1 MRRLLAIACVVLGA
15 CGDNATTLS
24 PDQLVAR
31 LGELGVAV
39 QEQPT
44 KTVGYHYYVLRFTQ
58 PVDHAHPEGATF
70 QQEVSLLHRDT
81 GPAAPMI
88 VATTG
93 YSDYLRDGRA
103 ELTALLAANQVSIE
117 HRYFG
122 ASRPSPADWS
132 KLTIE
137 QAAADE
143 HAIIEILRQV
153 YGGAFVTTGASK
165 GGMTAVYHRRFYPDD
180 VEGTVPYV
188 APISFGAPDERYP
201 AFVATLGPA
210 ACHAQ
215 VQAVATEMLA
225 HRRAA
230 FEAKAS
236 ALAGMTFTRVAV
248 GPAVEEA
255 VASLEWQFWQYVGV
269 GGCAGVPAVDAD
281 DQTLFAFLQQ
291 ASPINADDDN
301 AFFEAYVYQAYA
313 QLGFP
318 DGGAAYLDPYLRYR
332 DADYA
337 GELPTPKPAY
347 SSAAMQDIDAW
358 VKTQGDGLL
367 FVYGGWDPWTGGK
380 FTLGG
385 ARDSALFVVDQ
396 GTHGSKIAG
405 LAEADRTAAFAKLVA
420 WTGATPDLARLQK
433 AAVAEPPRLRI
444 RRSR

>member
-1 MRRLLAIACVVLGA
+1 MRRLLLVACGVLGA
-15 CGDNATTLS
+15 CGDNATTLT

-44 KTVGYHYYVLRFTQ
+44 KNVGYHYYTLRFTQ

-70 QQEVSLLHRDT
+70 QQEASLLHRDT
-81 GPAAPMI
+81 GTDAPLI

-93 YSDYLRDGRA
+93 YSDYIHDSRV

-122 ASRPSPADWS
+122 ESRPEPADWS

-143 HAIIEILRQV
+143 HAIIETLRQV
-153 YGGAFVTTGASK
+153 YDGAFVTSGASK

-201 AFVATLGPA
+201 AFVATLGPGD
-210 ACHAQ
+210 CHAQ

-230 FEAKAS
+230 LEAKAS
-236 ALAGMTFTRVAV
+236 ALTGMSFTRVAI

-269 GGCAGVPAVDAD
+269 GGCATVPAVTDD
-281 DQTLFAFLQQ
+281 DQTLFAFLQK

-301 AFFEAYVYQAYA
+301 TFFEAYVYQAYA
-313 QLGFP
+313 ELGFP
-318 DGGAAYLDPYLRYR
+318 DGGADYLDPYLRYH

-347 SSAAMQDIDAW
+347 SAAAMQDIDAF
-358 VKTQGDGLL
+358 VRRDGDRLL

-380 FTLGG
+380 FGLGG
-385 ARDSALFVVDQ
+385 ARDSALFVVNE
-396 GTHGSKIAG
+396 GTHGSKLAG
-405 LAEADRTAAFAKLVA
+405 LAEADRTAAFAKLAA
-420 WTGATPDLARLQK
+420 WTGVTPVLARLQPQSL
-433 AAVAEPPRLRI
+433 AEPRLRI
-444 RRSR
+444 GRHR